1 MGERFVYGPVPSRRL
16 GLSLGV
22 DLIPH
27 KVCCYDCSYCQ
38 VGPTTELT
46 LLRRPFVD
54 PDEVVREV
62 ERALRER
69 RAAELVT
76 LSGSGEP
83 TLYGPLR
90 ELVAGL
96 RRVTA
101 LPLALLTNGALLWD
115 DEVVQAALGFDVVA
129 PSLDAADEETFA
141 RINRPAAGLTFARM
155 VDGLRGFCRRF
166 TGTCRLEVMLVQGE
180 NDSLSS
186 LSALARLA
194 RALQPT
200 TVDLNTVVRPPAH
213 GARPLPAAELTSAL
227 LSFAACREPN
237 IIASYRGSRQVVAPP
252 VDLDLDTPRRRI
264 LELVSRRPCTVADLG
279 ASLGLGVEDVQRHC
293 SAAVAADEL
302 EERAVGSAIYYAT
315 VEQRS

>member
-1 MGERFVYGPVPSRRL
+1 MGKRFVYGPVPSRRL

-46 LLRRPFVD
+46 LRRRAFVD

-62 ERALRER
+62 ELALHER
-69 RAAELVT
+69 GTAQLVT

-83 TLYGPLR
+83 TLYAPLR

-96 RRVTA
+96 RRVTT

-115 DEVVQAALGFDVVA
+115 DEVAQAALGFDLVA
-129 PSLDAADEETFA
+129 PSLDAADEETFI
-141 RINRPAAGLTFARM
+141 RVNRPPADLTFAKM
-155 VDGLRGFCRRF
+155 VDGLRDFCRRF
-166 TGTCRLEVMLVQGE
+166 AGTCRLEVMLVQGE
-180 NDSLSS
+180 NDSPAS

-194 RALQPT
+194 GSLQTT

-213 GARPLPAAELTSAL
+213 GARPLSAAEMERAL
-227 LSFAACREPN
+227 PRFAACRAPSV
-237 IIASYRGSRQVVAPP
+237 IAAYRGERQAGEA
-252 VDLDLDTPRRRI
+252 DQASSRRRI
-264 LELVSRRPCTVADLG
+264 LELVSRRPCTVADLS
-279 ASLGLGVEDVQRHC
+279 ASL
-293 SAAVAADEL
+293 AVASDEVRRLCAAAMAEGEL
-302 EERAVGSAIYYAT
+302 EERTVGGVVYYAA
-315 VEQRS
+315 VDRRS